1 MRAGRRCPGRD
12 SVRETL
18 DGDRSKTAASVV
30 TGPTSSAQ
38 VASPPHAPSQPAKR
52 DPRSGSATSDSRAPK
67 SRSTVHRSP
76 QSTPSP
82 RTVPEP
88 PPALRTPKRTTTAG
102 GMSCGKSAVPNLS
115 DVQRRWLATTSHR
128 LADTGALHR
137 YGFHSPPAAAVRA
150 TRVKS
155 GYSPRHSGGP
165 TGGAASSHRSGDGGS
180 LAIGGFQR
188 AAGEADADDLR
199 VEERHEGLAVAVDR
213 QRAGGDRRTPE
224 VAPSAERA
232 GQRSRRRRTHR
243 SRERDDGARRVAEH
257 ASAGA
262 LIEAAAAVLDPD
274 AGARG
279 CLRRSVV
286 PAPGSA
292 VTVPGPSAMR
302 TSSASPVCAD
312 ADAARAS
319 DAAAMVIS
327 TTRRNQRWAS
337 RGRMSDHLPAAPGRG
352 WDGFDRL
359 TARGPPPADGD
370 FASIVRRMR

>member
-1 MRAGRRCPGRD
+1 M
-12 SVRETL
+12 
-18 DGDRSKTAASVV
+18 
-30 TGPTSSAQ
+30 
-38 VASPPHAPSQPAKR
+38 
-52 DPRSGSATSDSRAPK
+52 
-67 SRSTVHRSP
+67 HRSP
-76 QSTPSP
+76 QSTPCP

-102 GMSCGKSAVPNLS
+102 GMSSGKSAVPNLS

-137 YGFHSPPAAAVRA
+137 YGFHSPPDAAVRA

-180 LAIGGFQR
+180 LAIGGIQR

-199 VEERHEGLAVAVDR
+199 VEERHERLAVTVDR

-224 VAPSAERA
+224 VAPPAERA
-232 GQRSRRRRTHR
+232 GEGSRRRRTHR

-274 AGARG
+274 AGTRVASDDRWCRRRIRG
-279 CLRRSVV
+279 DRSGAIGHENELGFTRLRRRRCGEGRRCSGDGDQHD
-286 PAPGSA
+286 APESSDGRREGVCPITSRRLQAAVGTGSIVSPRA
-292 VTVPGPSAMR
+292 DRHLPMETLHRLCAECCEAP
-302 TSSASPVCAD
+302 TSSV
-312 ADAARAS
+312 
-319 DAAAMVIS
+319 
-327 TTRRNQRWAS
+327 
-337 RGRMSDHLPAAPGRG
+337 
-352 WDGFDRL
+352 
-359 TARGPPPADGD
+359 
-370 FASIVRRMR
+370 